1 LIRFLFRLV
10 VLLVILATGVAA
22 SGVWWAYSRFN
33 APGPSASD
41 TTLVIARGSGVAAI
55 ARDLTT
61 AGVIDNPLIFAAGVR
76 LVAEGQPLKAGE
88 YQFPAGISPRGAMQ
102 LMIDG
107 TTVVRRLT
115 VAEGLT
121 SADIVAL
128 VAAADGLDG
137 QVPASVPAEG
147 SLLPETYFYSRGD
160 SRADLLAR
168 MSTAMDKA
176 LAELWQGRD
185 KSLPLKTPAEAVT
198 LASIVEKETGVTA
211 ERPRVAAVFFNRL
224 GQTMPLQS
232 DPTVIFAVSNG
243 QGRLDRPLSKADLQA
258 PSSYNTYAN
267 TGLPPGPIA
276 NPGRASLEAVLHPL
290 ATKEF
295 YFVADGSGG
304 HVFAE
309 TLDQHNKNVAAWRS
323 KQQKPQT
330 TQAN

>member
-1 LIRFLFRLV
+1 MRILVRVVALLLIL
-10 VLLVILATGVAA
+10 TMGAA
-22 SGVWWAYSRFN
+22 AAGVWWAYSRFT

-41 TTLVIARGSGVAAI
+41 TTLVIARGVGINAI
-55 ARDLTT
+55 ALDLAD
-61 AGVIDNPLIFAAGVR
+61 AGVIDSPIVFAVGVR
-76 LVAEGQPLKAGE
+76 LLAEGRPLKAGE
-88 YQFPAGISPRGAMQ
+88 YQFPAGVSPRGAMQ

-107 TTVVRRLT
+107 TTIVRRLT

-128 VAAADGLDG
+128 VAAADGLEG
-137 QVPASVPAEG
+137 EVPASPPPEG

-168 MSTAMDKA
+168 MSTAMDKS
-176 LAELWQGRD
+176 LVELWQARD
-185 KSLPLKTPAEAVT
+185 KSLLLKTPAEAVT
-198 LASIVEKETGVTA
+198 LASIVEKETGVAA

-224 GQTMPLQS
+224 DQAMPLQS

-243 QGRLDRPLSKADLQA
+243 RGRLDRPLSKADLQA
-258 PSSYNTYAN
+258 PSPYNTYLN
-267 TGLPPGPIA
+267 PGLPPGPIA

-290 ATKEF
+290 ATKEL
-295 YFVADGSGG
+295 YFVADGTGG

-309 TLDQHNKNVAAWRS
+309 TLDEHNKNVAAWRS